1 MEYAA
6 KRDGHGHNDWRV
18 PTCQDVPRRGCTG
31 PSASWL
37 KIHPRTERMALI
49 VLTYSRVNTILASA
63 VLRVRKASQEA
74 IRSFG
79 D

>member
-1 MEYAA
+1 M
-6 KRDGHGHNDWRV
+6 KSRV
-18 PTCQDVPRRGCTG
+18 REMGARLFLSESMRSKEP
-31 PSASWL
+31 WL
-37 KIHPRTERMALI
+37 KVHPRTERMALI
-49 VLTYSRVNTILASA
+49 VQTYSRVNTILASA